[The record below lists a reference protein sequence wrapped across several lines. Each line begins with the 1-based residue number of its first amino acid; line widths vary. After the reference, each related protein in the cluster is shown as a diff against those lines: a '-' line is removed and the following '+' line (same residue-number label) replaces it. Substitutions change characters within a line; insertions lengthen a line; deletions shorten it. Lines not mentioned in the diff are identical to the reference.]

1 MPDRRDW
8 TFARAKVEEEGRCRL
23 AGSGCIGPLAAAH
36 TLDRGKD
43 GDLVVDPVDVVPL
56 CTQHHQLYDARR
68 ISILEVLTHEEQA
81 AAVRKVGIYR
91 AVRRLTSGTTQL
103 SEGPADREC

>member
-8 TFARAKVEEEGRCRL
+8 SFARAKVEQEGRCRL
-23 AGSGCIGPLAAAH
+23 EGSACIGPLAAAH
-36 TLDRGKD
+36 VLDRGKD
-43 GDLVVDPVDVVPL
+43 DDLVVDPVDILPL

-68 ISILEVLTHEEQA
+68 ISILHVLSPEEQA

-91 AVRRLTSGTTQL
+91 AVRRLTSGTTKL
-103 SEGPADREC
+103 SEGAPDRPS